1 MKPRSP
7 DMERSIEAMCNASQ
21 GVKNEGRAEG
31 IELLGKA
38 VKAAKE
44 NHLTTV
50 EQIIT
55 AGFDRDVAEIAISIL

>member
-1 MKPRSP
+1 
-7 DMERSIEAMCNASQ
+7 MCNASQ

-44 NHLTTV
+44 DHLTTV

-55 AGFDRDVAEIAISIL
+55 AGFDRDVAKKVVLML